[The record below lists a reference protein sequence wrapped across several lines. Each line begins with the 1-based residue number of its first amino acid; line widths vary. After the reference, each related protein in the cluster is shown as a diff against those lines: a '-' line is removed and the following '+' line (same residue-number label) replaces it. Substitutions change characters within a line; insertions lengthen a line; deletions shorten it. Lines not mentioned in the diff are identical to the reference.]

1 MGKSQ
6 VCSTEDAVHAL
17 LDYLVE
23 PLLPP
28 AESTKQR
35 TPSESRQLS
44 VAKQW
49 QTISLGWSECWA
61 EVLPLANLGKE

>member
-44 VAKQW
+44 VAKQVLFFSVL
-49 QTISLGWSECWA
+49 TKELSLLSLYM
-61 EVLPLANLGKE
+61 LPF